1 MEERTVA
8 TIDLGSSKIALTI
21 AKIDNEDVQVIYYR
35 ETPSDGITESAV
47 YNPMRASIAISKAI
61 SEAENELKIKILQ
74 VIVGLP
80 RHEVRQEKTSAQ
92 MERTDP
98 ESCITQEEIDF
109 LKSKALNEYPLEDDK
124 RDKVY
129 GAVAQSFST
138 DDLVS
143 APEEDV
149 VGSPSSILEGNFK
162 VFIGRKNGLSNLE
175 LAFQQLGLAISTT
188 VFVPDATADAV
199 LSEVEK
205 ENGVALIDMGSGVTS
220 VTIFQGG
227 ILRHYGAIPFGAGNI
242 TSDIRYECGFSKE
255 LAENI
260 KLGYGA
266 CLPDKLQSMSEKILK
281 ITNEED
287 GTSKD
292 LQVRYLSQIINARQK
307 EIFEAMLYEIEI
319 SGYADRLRSGIVIT
333 GGGAALTNSANL
345 LREMS
350 GYDIRIGFPK
360 MKHFTAGDCPE
371 IIETSATASVGML
384 MRARRDKWLNCI
396 EDPATTAARLAEE
409 KRKEEAEKEP
419 DLEGTVFQPE
429 TESGEQ
435 APVPKPKPKKKQ
447 PRVTFIKRAIGTFGN
462 MIGDLYEGIEG

>member
-21 AKIDNEDVQVIYYR
+21 AKINNDDVKVIYYK
-35 ETPSDGITESAV
+35 ETPSDGINESAV
-47 YNPMRASIAISKAI
+47 YNPMRASVAISKAI

-74 VIVGLP
+74 VIAGLP
-80 RHEVRQEKTSAQ
+80 RYEVRQEKTSAQ

-109 LKSKALNEYPLEDDK
+109 LKSKALNEYPLEDEK
-124 RDKVY
+124 DKVY

-138 DDLVS
+138 DELVRM
-143 APEEDV
+143 PESDI
-149 VGSPSSILEGNFK
+149 VGSVSGILEGNFK
-162 VFIGRKNGLSNLE
+162 VFIGRKTGASNLE
-175 LAFQQLGLAISTT
+175 KVFQQLGLAISTAM
-188 VFVPDATADAV
+188 FVPDATADAV
-199 LSEVEK
+199 LSEEEK
-205 ENGVALIDMGSGVTS
+205 DNGVALIDMGAGVTS

-227 ILRHYGAIPFGAGNI
+227 ILRHYGAIPFGSGNI
-242 TSDIRYECGFSKE
+242 TSDIRYECSFSKD

-319 SGYADRLRSGIVIT
+319 SGYADRLRSGVVIT

-350 GYDIRIGFPK
+350 GYDIRIGFPR
-360 MKHFTAGDCPE
+360 MKHFTAGDCPD
-371 IIETSATASVGML
+371 IMETSATASVGML

-419 DLEGTVFQPE
+419 DYTNTVFEENGGNEKPE
-429 TESGEQ
+429 NPE
-435 APVPKPKPKKKQ
+435 PKKKKPRQ
-447 PRVTFIKRAIGTFGN
+447 PKVTFFKRAAEKGLGLL
-462 MIGDLYEGIEG
+462 GSLYENIDG